1 LIQVTRRT
9 KILLKKTSTA
19 INMNQTIFLE
29 SIIYNVSS
37 LNNTD
42 IDQLPSRFITA
53 VAAAVAFFFIIFG
66 ILGDSLITIAIIT
79 KPELRNNI
87 VNLFIVSL
95 QINDLINIGFNC
107 LLVGLG
113 YTFMKWQ
120 GPFILCE
127 IFVYTSIIC
136 TGSLLWHHALI
147 S

>member
-1 LIQVTRRT
+1 
-9 KILLKKTSTA
+9 
-19 INMNQTIFLE
+19 MNKTIFLQN
-29 SIIYNVSS
+29 IVYNVS
-37 LNNTD
+37 LNITA
-42 IDQLPSRFITA
+42 IDLENQIPSRFITA
-53 VAAAVAFFFIIFG
+53 LAASVAFFFIAFG

-79 KPELRNNI
+79 KPELRNNL
-87 VNLFIVSL
+87 VNIFIVSL

-113 YTFMKWQ
+113 YTFMEWQ